1 MLSIARRRL
10 LFSTGALAA
19 AALGGT
25 LLWQR
30 TDRSL
35 SAIRASGVIRVGYA
49 VEAPFAFLDRGEVTG
64 ESPEVARR
72 IVSALGIPRIEW
84 VQSNFDTLLSGLEA
98 HRFDV
103 VAAGMF
109 ITRERAQRVAFSEP
123 TFHVQEGL
131 LVRKGNPRQLHSYEA
146 AVADAQARLVALS
159 GSVEHSALH
168 ALGVPAAR
176 LMSVPDAATGLAAVE
191 SGAADALALSSIS
204 IRWMA
209 MHAPLQDS
217 EPARPFTQSARARLS
232 GFGGFAFR
240 KEDRELLQAWNA
252 GQRPFVGSPE
262 HVALI
267 GRFGLS
273 ADELPGATTTVQIV
287 SQ

>member
-1 MLSIARRRL
+1 LSIPRRRL
-10 LFSTGALAA
+10 LFSTGVLAA
-19 AALGGT
+19 AAVGGA
-25 LLWQR
+25 LLWPR
-30 TDRSL
+30 PDRSL
-35 SAIRASGVIRVGYA
+35 ATIRANGAIRIGYA
-49 VEAPFAFLDRGEVTG
+49 VEAPFAFIERGAVTG

-84 VQSNFDTLLSGLEA
+84 VQSSFDALLSGLEEN
-98 HRFDV
+98 RFDV

-131 LVRKGNPRQLHSYEA
+131 LVRKGNPRQLHSYESA
-146 AVADAQARLVALS
+146 AADTQARLVALS
-159 GSVEHSALH
+159 GSVEQSALR
-168 ALGVPAAR
+168 ALGVAAAR

-191 SGAADALALSSIS
+191 SGAADALALSSLT

-209 MHAPLQDS
+209 MHEPLQDS
-217 EPARPFTQSARARLS
+217 EPAQPFTQSLRARLT

-240 KEDRELLQAWNA
+240 REDRELMQAWNA
-252 GQRPFVGSPE
+252 AQRQFVGSPE

-267 GRFGLS
+267 ARFGFS
-273 ADELPGATTTVQIV
+273 VEELPGATSTVQIV